1 MRKNQNEDVY
11 LLKSFLLVH
20 EEYYTD
26 VSLSAVERRRQRR
39 LLYKK
44 KTQIEIV

>member
-26 VSLSAVERRRQRR
+26 VSLSAVEM
-39 LLYKK
+39 K
-44 KTQIEIV
+44 KTEKIVI